1 MDLIKKYRREKGLT
15 QEQLAEALGISTRQL
30 QRVENKEKEISMALF
45 RKIVKI
51 LDFSDN
57 DIVDFIKDSSVGK

>member
-51 LDFSDN
+51 LDFSDK